1 MSDHEMRLQI
11 YIFFP
16 GQIRSLFTA
25 LQKSAWRLLPRED
38 SPSLYTYLV
47 NYLHII
53 VLSS

>member
-11 YIFFP
+11 YIFP

-25 LQKSAWRLLPRED
+25 LQKSAWRLLLSED
-38 SPSLYTYLV
+38 SPSLYKYLV